1 MTMNWATNKMN
12 YQQKPRIKNNDY
24 NVSKARSFS
33 PQEKGRKWKIVTH
46 SRVNIEGR
54 WRGGR
59 YKQNEFTAPSIYSFL
74 MLIKPLW
81 H

>member
-46 SRVNIEGR
+46 SRVNIEGQ
-54 WRGGR
+54 WRGEGIS
-59 YKQNEFTAPSIYSFL
+59 KMNLQLHPFTVSSC
-74 MLIKPLW
+74 W
-81 H
+81 